1 MKNKKYNAPHRV
13 KKKMNK
19 INIDNINISKI
30 RLPNFPN
37 SNVINKYN
45 IVHTGPKTQSGG
57 LKLGFVNNEY
67 QGSL

>member
-37 SNVINKYN
+37 CNG
-45 IVHTGPKTQSGG
+45 H
-57 LKLGFVNNEY
+57 
-67 QGSL
+67 